1 MITPTGPV
9 YEEDVGKYISYLSY
23 GELHYGVVLKI
34 DDRYLYFLNTKTE
47 DVFITTNRSVWPSST
62 KELSGAELKLAKE
75 KLDELKV
82 KLL

>member
-9 YEEDVGKYISYLSY
+9 YEEDVGKYVSYLSNN
-23 GELHYGVVLKI
+23 ELHYGIILKI
-34 DDRYLYFLNTKTE
+34 DDKYLYFLNTKTE
-47 DVFITTNRSVWPSST
+47 DVVITTNRAVWPSSI